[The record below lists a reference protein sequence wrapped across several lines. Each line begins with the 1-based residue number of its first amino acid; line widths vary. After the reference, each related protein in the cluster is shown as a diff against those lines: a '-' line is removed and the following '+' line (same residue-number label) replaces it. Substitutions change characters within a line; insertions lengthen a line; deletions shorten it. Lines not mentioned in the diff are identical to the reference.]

1 MKLSIIRLLRHCNL
15 WTRVAAAGA
24 AVAAIIAG
32 APNALAEAIRDSA
45 LQQISAL
52 QMEKAS
58 RTPAQQKMD
67 SQLIY
72 ALKQSLKQVI
82 APGVTNLLVAV
93 HPDAKQRVQ
102 MDLTATVTQ
111 DLLDFIR
118 NSGGTIVSSVP
129 GFDAV
134 RALVPLSL
142 TETLAGRADVRFVRS
157 AVPYLTRTGSV
168 DSEGD
173 TTHRAIQAR
182 PAFNASGLGVKVGVL
197 SDSVDYMD
205 QAVASGDL
213 PPNVTV
219 LPGQSGI
226 PATGEG
232 TAMLEII
239 YDLAPGAQ
247 LFYATGQNG
256 EAQFAQNVLDLRA
269 AGCDIIVDDIG
280 YFDEPPFQD
289 GIVARAVNTVT
300 ADGALY
306 FSAAGNEGNLKDG
319 TSGTWE
325 GDFAD
330 GGPAGAPVNGK
341 GGTLHSFGANA
352 YDNVTAV
359 GNATILA
366 WSDPQGASTNDYDL
380 YVLDSTGATVVSA
393 STTVQ
398 NGTQNPFEMVPP
410 PLVGQRVVVVL
421 ATGTNRFLHIDTIRG
436 QLEVNTAGN
445 IIGHAAATNAFA
457 CAAVDVHTAYP
468 NAFTGGSANPV
479 EVFSTDGPR
488 LVFYNADGTAITP
501 TNFLSTGGYVRPKPD
516 ISAADGVSTTLPP
529 FTGLNPFYGTSAAA
543 PHAGAIAALLK
554 SYNPDLTPTQIRTI
568 LTSTAL
574 DNEALGYD
582 YNSGYGIVMAYQA
595 LQAAPAP
602 RISRLVLLTNTIS
615 GGNGNGIIEF
625 NECNNLTLVLF
636 NAGAVDATGISATLF
651 TTTPGVAVA
660 QPSSTYADIPAGGS
674 GMNLVPFKISTAP
687 SFVCGTPIDF
697 SLLVRN
703 DQGQNQ
709 IQFTLPTGAPG
720 NPLRFDNNT
729 FIPIPSPGS
738 ASSSLAV
745 SGVNFAVNKVTVSLF
760 VTEILDYFL
769 ELELIAPDGTT
780 NLLSANNG
788 LLGQNYGS
796 ACGDSQRTS
805 FDDAAPVPIA
815 SGIAPFIGSFMPSQP
830 LSVFAGRSGT
840 NINGVWQLRA
850 TDSGQFDI
858 AAIQCWSL
866 FITPTLCTDG
876 GGQCPGADM
885 ALGMTALPNPV
896 IAGNNLTY
904 NMAVTNIGPSI
915 TTNVIVTQ
923 VLPTNVTVVSVSPSQ
938 GSFTEQS
945 SVITF
950 SLGPMA
956 ARDRATLVVT
966 VQPNVAGTIVS
977 TATVSSEQPD
987 FNPGNNSVSVQTL
1000 VTPAT
1005 ADLAVGIAAV
1015 PNPVLN
1021 GSTLTYTV
1029 TLVNNGPSPAT
1040 AITVTNALP
1049 FSVQIQ
1055 SVTVSQ
1061 GTTNTLGNVVFWDVS
1076 RLAMGATATATIT
1089 VRPTVEGLITATS
1102 TASAA
1107 EFDPVTANN
1116 TATIT
1121 TTVGPACDLALSL
1134 VGFPDAVVV
1143 GSNVT
1148 YTITVTNQ
1156 GPSSATGVIVN
1167 DTLPALVTVLST
1179 NTTQGTISISNRT
1192 VICTL
1197 GTLTNG
1203 ASATITIVAA
1213 TTTNGTLTTTA
1224 SVAATQADSNPANNS
1239 ATVTTTVSAPY
1250 VNIVPAGAVL
1260 TYESGPTNGAI
1271 DIGETVTLSLG
1282 LRNIGNSSTR
1292 NLVATLLA
1300 TNGVAPVPPNTP
1312 QTYGELDPSGP
1323 KNTNS
1328 FTFKASGTN
1337 GDTVSATLLLQDGTN
1352 IYPPVSFVFNLPYT
1366 LAFANTDTILIPDP
1380 TAPYPPWQQESGPA
1394 RPYPSVINVSNFV
1407 GLLGRVTVTLSN
1419 LSHTFPGDINALLVA
1434 PGGGKTLLMSHAGDL
1449 PVSGLD
1455 LTFDDSA
1462 PTLPPSGTLA
1472 TGTWHPMAYPP
1483 GIRLGGFPS
1492 NAPAGPYPAS
1502 LAAFNGANPNGSWSL
1517 YVFDDNT
1524 GDAGSISNGWSLM
1537 LSTISPVNQVADLG
1551 LSGVAAPNPALVGT
1565 ILTYV
1570 FTITNFGPNT
1580 ATFVSF
1586 TNVLPA
1592 GVTLVSSSVSQG
1604 SVFTTPTNVIASLG
1618 TLNFGAF
1625 ATVTNVVA
1633 LTAAPISPGLTSAT
1647 LANTAN
1653 VVADESDLNPVN
1665 NTVTVLTTIDR
1676 QVADLSLAQAVAPD
1690 PVPVGFSLTN
1700 AVTITNLGPGT
1711 AVNAMLT
1718 QLLPPGAGFIA
1729 ASSSSTVGTLTSAAG
1744 TVTCALGNLASN
1756 ATALVTI
1763 VLTNSAPGLM
1773 TNTVTLGSDSSDPN
1787 PADNS
1792 ATYVATVVNPA
1803 PQIVNAGAVLTY
1815 ESGPVNGVIDPGET
1829 VTLSLALANIGSLDT
1844 VNLQA
1849 TLLPSG
1855 GVTSSSEPQS
1865 YGALVHGG
1873 PAAARSFT
1881 FTSAAVPGGA
1891 TVATLQLQDGTL
1903 TYPPVTFTFAS
1914 PAAANFS
1921 SAAFITIPS
1930 QGTANP
1936 YPATI
1941 NISGLDGRVSHA
1953 TVTLHGLTHS
1963 FPHDIDV
1970 VLASPAG
1977 TNVLFMSHTGG
1988 GYAANNVN
1996 LTFDDAV
2003 TGTLPNF
2010 DPIISGTYKPSNY
2023 QGPVALPGTAP
2034 SNSYQF
2040 TLSAFDWNNPNG
2052 VWSLYVYDDT
2062 AADSGVIAGG
2072 WSLSLTNMVTVGP
2085 VNDLAVSMAVPATLN
2100 AGDFLTNTIT
2110 VANLGPDS
2118 ATGVVL
2124 TNTVPA
2130 GVTFVSASLSQGN
2143 LTGIGGGQVA
2153 CDLGSLAAGGSATA
2167 IIVTAPYVMGSLVN
2181 VVNVVGSEEDLNP
2194 ANNSAQAKTTVSASG
2209 PAVLSGSFSS
2219 GYFQLTVTGQPN
2231 TVYVVQA
2238 STNLT
2243 SWVSLSTT
2251 NSGTGTFTYTDTTT
2265 PAPQS
2270 RFYRT
2275 VRQ

>member
-1 MKLSIIRLLRHCNL
+1 MKLSIIRLLRHWNL

-24 AVAAIIAG
+24 ALAATIAG

-52 QMEKAS
+52 QAEKTS

-72 ALKQSLKQVI
+72 ALKESLKQVI
-82 APGVTNLLVAV
+82 APGVTNLLVDV
-93 HPDAKQRVQ
+93 HPDAKGRVEV
-102 MDLTATVTQ
+102 DLTATVTQ
-111 DLLDFIR
+111 GLLDFIQ
-118 NSGGTIVSSVP
+118 NSGGTIISSVP
-129 GFDAV
+129 VFNAV

-142 TETLAGRADVRFVRS
+142 TETLAGRADVRFVRA

-173 TTHRAIQAR
+173 TTHRAIEAR
-182 PAFNASGLGVKVGVL
+182 STFNANGLGVKVGVL

-226 PATGEG
+226 PANGEG

-247 LFYATGQNG
+247 LFYATGEGG
-256 EAQFAQNVLDLRA
+256 EAQFAQNILDLRS
-269 AGCDIIVDDIG
+269 AGCDIIIDDIG

-300 ADGALY
+300 AAGALY

-330 GGPAGAPVNGK
+330 GGPAGPPVNGK

-352 YDNVTAV
+352 YDNVTGV

-468 NAFTGGSANPV
+468 NPFTGGSANPV
-479 EVFSTDGPR
+479 ELFSTDGPR
-488 LVFYNADGTAITP
+488 LVFYNADGTPITP

-554 SYNPDLTPTQIRTI
+554 SYNPDLTPSQIRAI

-574 DNEALGYD
+574 DIEAQGYD

-602 RISRLVLLTNTIS
+602 RISRLVMLTNTIS

-625 NECNNLTLVLF
+625 NECNNLTVVLL

-660 QPSSTYADIPAGGS
+660 QATTTYADISAGGS
-674 GMNLVPFKISTAP
+674 GMNLVPFKVSTAP

-697 SLLVRN
+697 SLLLRD
-703 DQGQNQ
+703 DQGQNI

-729 FIPIPSPGS
+729 FISIPSPGS
-738 ASSSLAV
+738 ASSPVVV
-745 SGVNFAVNKVTVSLF
+745 SGVDFAVNKVTVSLF
-760 VTEILDYFL
+760 VTEMLDYFL
-769 ELELIAPDGTT
+769 TLELIAPDGTT

-788 LLGQNYGS
+788 LAGQNYGS
-796 ACGDSQRTS
+796 ACADSQRTT
-805 FDDAAPVPIA
+805 FDDAAAVPIA
-815 SGIAPFIGSFMPSQP
+815 SGAAPFVGSFIPSKP
-830 LSVFAGRSGT
+830 LSVFAGRTGT
-840 NINGVWQLRA
+840 NINGIWQLRA

-876 GGQCPGADM
+876 GGQCPGADL

-904 NMAVTNIGPSI
+904 GIAVTNIGPSI

-923 VLPTNVTVVSVSPSQ
+923 VLPTNVTVVSVSPAQ
-938 GSFTEQS
+938 GSYTLQG

-950 SLGPMA
+950 SLGRMA
-956 ARDRATLVVT
+956 ARDRAALSVT
-966 VQPNVAGTIVS
+966 VQPNVAGSIVS
-977 TATVSSEQPD
+977 TATVNSEQPD

-1005 ADLAVGIAAV
+1005 ADLEVGIAAV

-1021 GSTLTYTV
+1021 GGTLTYTV

-1049 FSVQIQ
+1049 FSAQIQ

-1061 GTTNTLGNVVFWDVS
+1061 GTTSTLGNVVFWGVS

-1089 VRPTVEGLITATS
+1089 VMPTAEGLITATV

-1134 VGFPDAVVV
+1134 TGFPDAVVA

-1156 GPSSATGVIVN
+1156 GPSDATGVIVN

-1197 GTLTNG
+1197 GTLSNG
-1203 ASATITIVAA
+1203 AGAVITIIAA
-1213 TTTNGTLTTTA
+1213 TTTNGILTTTA
-1224 SVAATQADSNPANNS
+1224 SVTATQPDANPANNS
-1239 ATVTTTVSAPY
+1239 ATAATTVSAPY
-1250 VNIVPAGAVL
+1250 ISIVPAGSAL

-1271 DIGETVTLSLG
+1271 DIGETVTLILG
-1282 LRNIGNSSTR
+1282 LRNTGNSSTR

-1312 QTYGELDPSGP
+1312 QIYGVLDPSGP

-1328 FTFKASGTN
+1328 FTFTASGTN
-1337 GDTVSATLLLQDGTN
+1337 GGTVSATLLLQDGTN
-1352 IYPPVSFVFNLPYT
+1352 IYPPVSFVFNLPYA
-1366 LAFANTDTILIPDP
+1366 LAFANTNTILIPDP
-1380 TAPYPPWQQESGPA
+1380 TAPNPPWLQESGPA
-1394 RPYPSVINVSNFV
+1394 EPYPSVINVSNFV
-1407 GLLGRVTVTLSN
+1407 GLLGKVTVTLSN

-1434 PGGGKTLLMSHAGDL
+1434 PGGAKTLLMSHAGNL
-1449 PVSGLD
+1449 GVAGLD

-1462 PTLPPSGTLA
+1462 PSPLPLTGMLTA
-1472 TGTWHPMAYPP
+1472 GTWQPTAYPP
-1483 GIRLGGFPS
+1483 DIRLGGFPS
-1492 NAPAGPYPAS
+1492 NAPAGPYPAM
-1502 LAAFNGANPNGSWSL
+1502 LAAFNAVNANGPWSL
-1517 YVFDDNT
+1517 YVFNDNT
-1524 GDAGSISNGWSLM
+1524 GDAGSISNGWSLV

-1551 LSGVAAPNPALVGT
+1551 LTGVAAPSPALAGT
-1565 ILTYV
+1565 MLTYV
-1570 FTITNFGPNT
+1570 FTVTNGGPNT

-1586 TNVLPA
+1586 TNLLPA
-1592 GVTLVSSSVSQG
+1592 GVTLVSSSASQG

-1618 TLNFGAF
+1618 TLNIGAT

-1633 LTAAPISPGLTSAT
+1633 LTAVPIPPGLTSAI

-1653 VVADESDLNPVN
+1653 VVADENDLNPVN
-1665 NTVTVLTTIDR
+1665 NTVTVATTINR
-1676 QVADLSLAQAVAPD
+1676 QVVDFRLAQAVAPD

-1700 AVTITNLGPGT
+1700 AVTLTNRGPGT
-1711 AVNAMLT
+1711 ALNAVLT
-1718 QLLPPGAGFIA
+1718 QPLPPGVGFLA
-1729 ASSSSTVGTLTSAAG
+1729 ASSSSTVGTLASTAG
-1744 TVTCALGNLASN
+1744 AVTCALGNLASN
-1756 ATALVTI
+1756 ATATVTI

-1773 TNTVTLGSDSSDPN
+1773 TNKVTLISDSNDPN
-1787 PADNS
+1787 PTNSS
-1792 ATYVATVVNPA
+1792 ATYVATVVAPT
-1803 PQIVNAGAVLTY
+1803 PQIINAGAVLTY
-1815 ESGPVNGVIDPGET
+1815 ESGPVNGAIDPGER
-1829 VTLSLALANIGSLDT
+1829 VTLSLSLANVGSLDT
-1844 VNLQA
+1844 GNLQA

-1855 GVTSSSEPQS
+1855 GVTSPSGPQS
-1865 YGALVHGG
+1865 YGALVYGG

-1881 FTSAAVPGGA
+1881 FTSASVSSGA
-1891 TVATLQLQDGTL
+1891 TVATLQLQDGTT
-1903 TYPPVTFTFAS
+1903 TYPPVTFAFAS
-1914 PAAANFS
+1914 PAAEDFS

-1941 NISGLDGRVSHA
+1941 NLSGLTGRVNHA
-1953 TVTLHGLTHS
+1953 TMTLHGLAHS

-1970 VLASPAG
+1970 VLVSPAG
-1977 TNVLFMSHTGG
+1977 TNVLVMSHTGG
-1988 GYAANNVN
+1988 GYPVANVN
-1996 LTFDDAV
+1996 LTFDDAAP
-2003 TGTLPNF
+2003 GTLPNY

-2034 SNSYQF
+2034 SKSYQF
-2040 TLSAFDWNNPNG
+2040 TLSAFEWSNPNG

-2062 AADSGVIAGG
+2062 PADSGVIAGG
-2072 WSLSLTNMVTVGP
+2072 WSLSFTNLATVGP
-2085 VNDLAVSMAVPATLN
+2085 VNDLAVSMAVPATLKV
-2100 AGDFLTNTIT
+2100 GDFLTNTIT

-2118 ATGVVL
+2118 GTGVVL
-2124 TNTVPA
+2124 TNTLPA

-2153 CDLGSLAAGGSATA
+2153 CNLGSLAAGGTATV
-2167 IIVTAPYVMGSLVN
+2167 IIVTAPFGTGSFVNAVN
-2181 VVNVVGSEEDLNP
+2181 VAGSEEELNP
-2194 ANNSAQAKTTVSASG
+2194 ANNSAQAKTAVDQ
-2209 PAVLSGSFSS
+2209 PAILSGLFSA
-2219 GYFQLTVTGQPN
+2219 GQFYLTVIAAPDA
-2231 TVYVVQA
+2231 VYVVQG

-2243 SWVSLSTT
+2243 SWVSLSTNAST
-2251 NSGTGTFTYTDTTT
+2251 TGTFTYIDTTT